1 MMETINFTQS
11 YLDMQGVEI
20 LGQKKNEHATAENKP
35 VAPIIVAKEY

>member
-1 MMETINFTQS
+1 MKPINFTQS

-20 LGQKKNEHATAENKP
+20 LGQKKCEHITTENKP